1 MLSVE
6 RVKELINDPNLS
18 EKEIEEIRDGLF
30 MLAEVMFEQ
39 WQAERIK
46 AKKEKEDKD
55 KEEKKESKG
64 EVTADRSHV
73 DTGHRKVVAKGG
85 TGEREGHGSG
95 GGESRGGSSF
105 EKKSFPIL

>member
-18 EKEIEEIRDGLF
+18 DKEIEEIRDGLH

-46 AKKEKEDKD
+46 AKKEKEYKD
-55 KEEKKESKG
+55 NQNEHEK
-64 EVTADRSHV
+64 A
-73 DTGHRKVVAKGG
+73 TGQQQ
-85 TGEREGHGSG
+85 
-95 GGESRGGSSF
+95 
-105 EKKSFPIL
+105 

>member
-18 EKEIEEIRDGLF
+18 DKEIEEIRDGLF

-46 AKKEKEDKD
+46 AKKEKEEKD
-55 KEEKKESKG
+55 NHNEHEKP
-64 EVTADRSHV
+64 
-73 DTGHRKVVAKGG
+73 TGQQ
-85 TGEREGHGSG
+85 
-95 GGESRGGSSF
+95 
-105 EKKSFPIL
+105 

>member
-18 EKEIEEIRDGLF
+18 DKEIGEIRDGLF

-46 AKKEKEDKD
+46 AKKEKE
-55 KEEKKESKG
+55 EKNNQNEHEKP
-64 EVTADRSHV
+64 
-73 DTGHRKVVAKGG
+73 TGQQ
-85 TGEREGHGSG
+85 
-95 GGESRGGSSF
+95 
-105 EKKSFPIL
+105 

>member
-18 EKEIEEIRDGLF
+18 DKQVEEIRDGLF

-46 AKKEKEDKD
+46 TKKEKENKD
-55 KEEKKESKG
+55 NQNEHEKP
-64 EVTADRSHV
+64 
-73 DTGHRKVVAKGG
+73 TGQQ
-85 TGEREGHGSG
+85 
-95 GGESRGGSSF
+95 
-105 EKKSFPIL
+105 

>member
-1 MLSVE
+1 MCFARYDIYMLSLE

-18 EKEIEEIRDGLF
+18 DKEVEEIRDGLF

-55 KEEKKESKG
+55 NQNEHEKP
-64 EVTADRSHV
+64 
-73 DTGHRKVVAKGG
+73 TGQQQ
-85 TGEREGHGSG
+85 
-95 GGESRGGSSF
+95 
-105 EKKSFPIL
+105 

>member
-18 EKEIEEIRDGLF
+18 DKEIEEIRDGLF

-46 AKKEKEDKD
+46 AKKAETEYTP
-55 KEEKKESKG
+55 
-64 EVTADRSHV
+64 V
-73 DTGHRKVVAKGG
+73 
-85 TGEREGHGSG
+85 
-95 GGESRGGSSF
+95 
-105 EKKSFPIL
+105 